1 MRGVRELE
9 DGTRDHRGWLR
20 WRSDCVDTRR
30 RCGHAD
36 ETARRR
42 EEYRTPDGFFHLPD
56 GGTLLVNLGNARLTR
71 IEVDLSF
78 GETWSIAQGA
88 PGTGLAMISP
98 VGTDRTGG
106 IYFRQRLGGM
116 TRCQM
121 PSTVPPNSR
130 CWTRFSRYSSTT
142 GPITPSR
149 QERQIVQSQLDL
161 DDFLPRFMS
170 PLGRL

>member
-1 MRGVRELE
+1 M
-9 DGTRDHRGWLR
+9 
-20 WRSDCVDTRR
+20 DTRR

-36 ETARRR
+36 ETARKP
-42 EEYRTPDGFFHLPD
+42 EEYRTPDGFFPPPD

-88 PGTGLAMISP
+88 PGTGLAMINP

-116 TRCQM
+116 TGISDSVNGPAKLPLFNPIFPLFEHDRPHHGLTARTADRAVLVRLRRFLAAIHV
-121 PSTVPPNSR
+121 PSEGIV
-130 CWTRFSRYSSTT
+130 
-142 GPITPSR
+142 R
-149 QERQIVQSQLDL
+149 QAL
-161 DDFLPRFMS
+161 
-170 PLGRL
+170 